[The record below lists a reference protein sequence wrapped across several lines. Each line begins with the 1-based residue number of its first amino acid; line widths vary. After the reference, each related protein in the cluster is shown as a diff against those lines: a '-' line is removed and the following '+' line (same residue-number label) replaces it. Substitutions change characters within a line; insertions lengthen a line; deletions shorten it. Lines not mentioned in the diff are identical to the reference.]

1 MPFVPAR
8 MMTYSVQELIGY
20 IRNGSVTLKNIA
32 MLKNLALFSADELME
47 FITSGVCTFEDMQR
61 CGLHFKKQAELRERL
76 ELWNIERTF
85 WESACKTNTA
95 DSYREYQQAFPSGV
109 KYDEASQR
117 IVELTENEVWVAA
130 RQSNSVSLY
139 EHYLSLYPEGRF
151 HIEAESFIRE
161 MRERMS
167 MMKTELLEDMRH
179 NTLKYTPHIMRA
191 LLKGSG
197 SYDPAMAIGT
207 LDPSDVA
214 SQFINMGCT
223 ITYQELVNE
232 GIIPPVIKENDLLT
246 TEFEVPQTK
255 NLNDFPQDRTD
266 IYFLGV
272 PRSGKSSV
280 LAGLFNAMTTKGNW
294 RYVPNINEQGMD
306 NSMAYFNGLVRSVSA
321 KKPPVPTA
329 HETINYINID
339 VPRAA
344 GTKRT
349 AHLNFVEISGEC
361 FKNLATSLGE
371 SRDVWQSLG
380 ASQVLANTN
389 RKVLFFLLDYN
400 TILGNQY
407 GITQYDQEEALN
419 NSLIILS
426 NDGPNKKNSA
436 KGCTMSKV
444 ESVGVIMTKADLMP
458 TEDPNERLNI
468 ALDYLRQ
475 NFCSFMSRLSE
486 VCEQFG
492 INKKENYSPYIFT
505 FSLGQFYPGNTL
517 LFNHANSMELA
528 SHIERLVPTERGW
541 NPF

>member
-1 MPFVPAR
+1 
-8 MMTYSVQELIGY
+8 MMTYSVEELIAY
-20 IRNGSVTLKNIA
+20 MRQGSVTLKNIA
-32 MLKNLALFSADELME
+32 MLKNLALFSSDELMQ

-76 ELWNIERTF
+76 QLWEIERTF
-85 WESACKTNTA
+85 WENACKTNTA
-95 DSYREYQQAFPSGV
+95 DSYREYQQAFPNGV

-117 IVELTENEVWVAA
+117 VIELTENEVWLAA
-130 RQSNSVSLY
+130 RQSNTVSLY
-139 EHYLSLYPEGRF
+139 EHYLSLYPDGRF
-151 HIEAESFIRE
+151 HIEAESYLRE
-161 MRERMS
+161 MKDRMS
-167 MMKTELLEDMRH
+167 SLKYELLEDMRR
-179 NTLKYTPHIMRA
+179 NPLKYMPHVMRA
-191 LLKGSG
+191 LLKGAG
-197 SYDPAMAIGT
+197 NYDPRAIEG
-207 LDPSDVA
+207 LFDPSDVA
-214 SQFINMGCT
+214 AQFINMGCT
-223 ITYQELVNE
+223 ITYQELLDS
-232 GIIPPVIKENDLLT
+232 GIIPPVIKENDLMT

-280 LAGLFNAMTTKGNW
+280 LAGLFNAMTKRGNW

-339 VPRAA
+339 VPQAA

-361 FKNLATSLGE
+361 FKDLAASLGD

-407 GITQYDQEEALN
+407 GITKDEQEELLN
-419 NSLIILS
+419 NALIILS
-426 NDGPNKKNSA
+426 HDGPNRKNPT

-458 TEDPNERLNI
+458 TSDPQERLNI
-468 ALDYLRQ
+468 AFDYLNQ
-475 NFCSFMSRLSE
+475 NFSSFMSRLSE
-486 VCEQFG
+486 VCEQFS
-492 INKKENYSPYIFT
+492 INKKQGYSPYIFT
-505 FSLGQFYPGNTL
+505 FSLGEFYPGNTL
-517 LFNHANSMELA
+517 LFNHKNSMELA
-528 SHIERLVPTERGW
+528 SYIERLVPTERGW